1 MRIIEVEFE
10 GKGVRL
16 RVPETADI
24 EQRMLAS
31 RPRTLFREK
40 DGDSIDYDPETQL
53 ITVKNSAGTMRTIH
67 ASRASW
73 MSPAEDSQPAK
84 RGPGRPP
91 KSIAQALEPKAA
103 S

>member
-1 MRIIEVEFE
+1 MEIEFD

-16 RVPETADI
+16 SVPETADL

-40 DGDSIDYDPETQL
+40 DGDSIDYDPASGLVAVT
-53 ITVKNSAGTMRTIH
+53 NSSGARRAIH
-67 ASRASW
+67 VSRAAW
-73 MSPAEDSQPAK
+73 MTPAETDGAR

-91 KSIAQALEPKAA
+91 KSIAQALEPKAT